1 MATLYDVCNKTGLST
16 ATVSRVINGSA
27 QVTEKTR
34 QIVLDAMQELDYQPN
49 QAARMLAGKKTD
61 TIGVV
66 FPEIDNGFY
75 VQVLRGIDDA
85 AKEANLHLLTAFY
98 HDSNGLKNILQSL
111 ASKGRTDALVL
122 MNNSL
127 TDQQVKGLV
136 KNNIPIVFI
145 GHGIETSTEFDV
157 VGIDNLNG
165 AFSAVT
171 HLFDRQHKNILLITG
186 PSDNF
191 DSVQR
196 LNGVKKAYDEAGR
209 NFSAAHVVEDD
220 FTYEGGIEAM
230 TGFLANHPLPDA
242 VFAFN
247 DRMALGAIEVLK
259 GKGLTIPEDVA
270 VVGFDD
276 SEIALYAGLTTIH
289 VPMREIGYTAA
300 NLAIRR
306 IKQSDFDPSTVTVET
321 SLKERKTTGNG

>member
-34 QIVLDAMQELDYQPN
+34 QIVLDAMKELDYQPN

-85 AKEANLHLLTAFY
+85 AKESDLHLLTAFY
-98 HDSNGLKNILQSL
+98 HDPDGLMDTLQSL

-127 TDQQVKGLV
+127 SDEQVKGLV
-136 KNNIPIVFI
+136 KNSVPIVLI
-145 GHGIETSTEFDV
+145 GHSSETSTAFDV
-157 VGIDNLNG
+157 VGIDNFNG
-165 AFSAVT
+165 AFAAIT
-171 HLFDRQHKNILLITG
+171 HLFGQQHENILLITG

-191 DSVQR
+191 DSIQR
-196 LNGVKKAYDEAGR
+196 LNGARRAFEEADKD
-209 NFSAAHVVEDD
+209 FSAAHVLEDD
-220 FTYEGGIEAM
+220 FTYEGGIESM
-230 TGFLANHPLPDA
+230 TGFLADHPLPDA

-259 GKGLTIPEDVA
+259 QKGFNVPEDIA

-276 SEIALYAGLTTIH
+276 SEIALYAGLTTVH
-289 VPMREIGYTAA
+289 VPMRDIGYTAA

-306 IKQSDFDPSTVTVET
+306 INEPELDPSTVTVET
-321 SLKERKTTGNG
+321 SLAARKTA